1 MYGGLFYLNKN
12 KLRLQIEI
20 LIMKA
25 VRIITKTKLKDKIK
39 NEVLR
44 ESLKLDSIETLYKR
58 QILQEMIKWDKK
70 RHLFFQS
77 VSEKTR
83 GSAQNKLR
91 PVGKKLST
99 KSSFLNQMQLLWN
112 EHNHK
117 IDRDS
122 KKKVKFQIRD
132 IID

>member
-1 MYGGLFYLNKN
+1 
-12 KLRLQIEI
+12 
-20 LIMKA
+20 MKA

-77 VSEKTR
+77 VNEKTR
-83 GSAQNKLR
+83 GSA
-91 PVGKKLST
+91 
-99 KSSFLNQMQLLWN
+99 
-112 EHNHK
+112 
-117 IDRDS
+117 
-122 KKKVKFQIRD
+122 
-132 IID
+132 